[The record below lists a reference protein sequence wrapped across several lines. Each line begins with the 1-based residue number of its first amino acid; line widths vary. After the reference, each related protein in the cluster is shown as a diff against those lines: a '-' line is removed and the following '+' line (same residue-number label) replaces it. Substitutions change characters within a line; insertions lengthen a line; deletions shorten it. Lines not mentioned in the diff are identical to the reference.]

1 MELLNSILYDTVY
14 HSAPIILCV
23 IGGIFAYKA
32 NVLNIALEGMMLN
45 GAFISVLVEYLTGSV
60 ALAVIAAIV
69 TTLLWGLVF
78 SFLGITCNGNV
89 IVIGLGINLIVP
101 AIAKFVLKVMEL
113 ANISLQDVG
122 VADFK
127 INIPGIKSIPLIGGI
142 VSGHPVITYLAFIG
156 IAAAAILMYKTKF
169 GIYVRVVGE
178 NEDSA
183 ISLGLKTQKYKYIA
197 VLIGAFCCALAGI
210 NLSMER
216 MAMFTSDMTAGRGF
230 IAIAAIYCG
239 QGKPVQSSLYA
250 ILFGVARSLAVN
262 LSVYAGPAA
271 GMFDTIPYIIMVAV
285 LAVVSFMKF
294 KDVKVMRIQVR
305 LRGRKMAKTALIIV
319 DMVRDFTDPEGLVF
333 YPENQ
338 KILPR
343 IKKVLDESRKHEL
356 LIVFLQHCNRKDKVD
371 KKAQSMR
378 PNCIEGTFGIEI
390 DPMLEVDEKKD
401 YVIRK
406 RRYSGFFGT
415 DLDLVLRENEVENVV
430 VVGTKTNCC
439 IRATVTDA
447 FYLNYNPYVIRECV
461 ATNSETVNEVHLTD
475 IDKYLGKVIDMN
487 TFSKMLEEGQ
497 L

>member
-1 MELLNSILYDTVY
+1 
-14 HSAPIILCV
+14 
-23 IGGIFAYKA
+23 
-32 NVLNIALEGMMLN
+32 
-45 GAFISVLVEYLTGSV
+45 
-60 ALAVIAAIV
+60 
-69 TTLLWGLVF
+69 
-78 SFLGITCNGNV
+78 
-89 IVIGLGINLIVP
+89 
-101 AIAKFVLKVMEL
+101 
-113 ANISLQDVG
+113 
-122 VADFK
+122 
-127 INIPGIKSIPLIGGI
+127 
-142 VSGHPVITYLAFIG
+142 
-156 IAAAAILMYKTKF
+156 
-169 GIYVRVVGE
+169 
-178 NEDSA
+178 
-183 ISLGLKTQKYKYIA
+183 
-197 VLIGAFCCALAGI
+197 
-210 NLSMER
+210 
-216 MAMFTSDMTAGRGF
+216 
-230 IAIAAIYCG
+230 
-239 QGKPVQSSLYA
+239 
-250 ILFGVARSLAVN
+250 
-262 LSVYAGPAA
+262 
-271 GMFDTIPYIIMVAV
+271 
-285 LAVVSFMKF
+285 
-294 KDVKVMRIQVR
+294 
-305 LRGRKMAKTALIIV
+305 MAKTALIIV

-356 LIVFLQHCNRKDKVD
+356 LIVFLQHCNRKDKVDKKAQSMRPNCIEGTFGIEIDPMLEVD